1 VRSWRA
7 VALSAG
13 LAACQSF
20 GSSADAPPSTPPD
33 AATPLADGGASVDG
47 APASSGV
54 EIVVAK
60 VRAPTSLFAR
70 AGSLYFTDGTKDVS
84 VCSAAVCAPSPLV
97 AGPSVKAAVAASAGG
112 VLAIDT
118 TCGNAIRA
126 DGVYLYDPKSGAA
139 VTEGD
144 PCPTAVTAAGDF
156 AFYTSAGLETL
167 GTSWSVKRCT
177 STACEAIAG
186 DAVVSPFGAP
196 KVVAA
201 TATDVYVG
209 TAGGRIVRW
218 ANQPNAGAGAPLI
231 ASEFFT
237 ELVTDGASL
246 AWLDGKRVRACAI
259 ADCAGTVR
267 TVALDATARHL
278 AMDASGVYW
287 TSTGSGGSDG
297 KLQHVAPGASAVES
311 IVTGESAPDGVA
323 LDGGFVYWTTRGCDG
338 CAADQGAIF
347 RRRTP

>member
-1 VRSWRA
+1 VRSWR
-7 VALSAG
+7 VIALFAG

-20 GSSADAPPSTPPD
+20 GSSADAPPSPPPD
-33 AATPLADGGASVDG
+33 AAAPLSDGGASVDG
-47 APASSGV
+47 ARASSAV
-54 EIVVAK
+54 EVVVAR
-60 VRAPTSLFAR
+60 VHAPTSLFAR

-84 VCSAAVCAPSPLV
+84 VCRAAACAPTPLV
-97 AGPSVKAAVAASAGG
+97 DGPSVKAAVAASASA
-112 VLAIDT
+112 VLALDT
-118 TCGNAIRA
+118 TCGNAMRA
-126 DGVYLYDPKSGAA
+126 DGVYLYDSKTGAA

-156 AFYTSAGLETL
+156 AFFTSAGLETL

-177 STACEAIAG
+177 ATACEAVAG
-186 DAVVSPFGAP
+186 DVVVSPFGAP

-201 TATDVYVG
+201 TASDVYVG

-218 ANQPNAGAGAPLI
+218 PNQPNAGPGAPLI

-237 ELVTDGASL
+237 DLVTDGASL
-246 AWLDGKRVRACAI
+246 AWLDGKRVRGCAL

-278 AMDASGVYW
+278 AMDASGLYW

-297 KLQHVAPGASAVES
+297 KLQHMAPGATIAAS
-311 IVTGESAPDGVA
+311 IATGLSAPDGIA
-323 LDGGFVYWTTRGCDG
+323 LDGGFVYFTTHGCDG
-338 CAADQGAIF
+338 CAVDQGAIL
-347 RRRTP
+347 RRPAP